1 MFGQNNSRKDE
12 NFNIFVVS
20 SIIDDVIRETYVT
33 GVRDFVFV
41 PVNEARRAVARLGNN
56 YYIATD
62 NPEIAKEYKIKLRE
76 NNFY

>member
-1 MFGQNNSRKDE
+1 MFGQVNPRKDE
-12 NFNIFVVS
+12 NFSIFVVS